1 MALAPE
7 TDEFTSAFDQMA
19 KAFEPPEPVNTA
31 PKPVESAPAAAEEPA
46 PAAAT
51 EEPAPA
57 AATEEPAPAAATEE
71 PAPPAATEEPA
82 PAAVEEPKK
91 EEEDALLARLAKAVR
106 EQDTASKPVK
116 AEEPPVAEP
125 EPAPAPIY
133 SEEEQ
138 AVLTQYEKDYPDIA
152 RAETLRRRS
161 EYQQIVRYVFS
172 ELAKELLPL
181 REVVQTVGTRLHLQ
195 DLTAAVGDDYD
206 LIREKVI
213 DWANNQPAYLQA
225 AYRQVIEHGTAEEVA
240 DLVSRYRQ
248 ATGAAKPTASSTP
261 PATEL
266 PPATKQAAA
275 SLAPVST
282 KRTTPAATAEPAGF
296 DDASERFAASV

>member
-7 TDEFTSAFDQMA
+7 SDEFTSAFDQMA
-19 KAFEPPEPVNTA
+19 KAFEPPAPVDTS
-31 PKPVESAPAAAEEPA
+31 PKPSDPA
-46 PAAAT
+46 PAVT
-51 EEPAPA
+51 EEPA
-57 AATEEPAPAAATEE
+57 
-71 PAPPAATEEPA
+71 PA
-82 PAAVEEPKK
+82 PAAVEEPAPAVVEEPGATDEPAPAAVMEEPAPPEPPKK

-106 EQDTASKPVK
+106 EQDTAPKPAK
-116 AEEPPVAEP
+116 TEEPTPQ

-133 SEEEQ
+133 TEEEQ
-138 AVLTQYEKDYPDIA
+138 AVLAQYEKDYPDIA
-152 RAETLRRRS
+152 RAGKLERRA
-161 EYQQIVRYVFS
+161 EYQQIVRYVFG
-172 ELAKELLPL
+172 EIAKELMPL

-195 DLTAAVGDDYD
+195 DLTTAVGDDYD

-240 DLVSRYRQ
+240 DLVGRYRQ
-248 ATGAAKPTASSTP
+248 ENGVAKPTASSTP

-296 DDASERFAASV
+296 DDAFERFAASV

>member
-7 TDEFTSAFDQMA
+7 SDEFTAAFDQMA
-19 KAFEPPEPVNTA
+19 KAFEPPEPVDTS
-31 PKPVESAPAAAEEPA
+31 PKPPNPDPAPAVAEEPA
-46 PAAAT
+46 PAPVAV
-51 EEPAPA
+51 
-57 AATEEPAPAAATEE
+57 
-71 PAPPAATEEPA
+71 EEPA
-82 PAAVEEPKK
+82 PAAVEEPASAVAEEPAPAAVEEPAAKVEEPKK
-91 EEEDALLARLAKAVR
+91 EEDALLARLAKAVR
-106 EQDTASKPVK
+106 EQDTTPKPAK
-116 AEEPPVAEP
+116 AEEPTPP

-138 AVLTQYEKDYPDIA
+138 AVLSQYEKDYPDIA

-161 EYQQIVRYVFS
+161 EYQQIVRYVFG
-172 ELAKELLPL
+172 EIAKELLPL

-195 DLTAAVGDDYD
+195 DLTTAVGDDYD

-213 DWANNQPAYLQA
+213 DWANDQPAYLQA

-240 DLVSRYRQ
+240 DLVNRYRQ
-248 ATGAAKPTASSTP
+248 ATGVAKPTAPATP
-261 PATEL
+261 SATEL

-296 DDASERFAASV
+296 DDAFERFAASV